1 MELRNLKVN
10 GCLEVTPEVHVDSR
24 GSFSEVYRF
33 DVLEKEIGYP
43 LRVAQVNRSFSKKA
57 VLRGLHY
64 SLAPHSQAKYVMCAN
79 GAVLDFVFDLRLGS
93 PSFGV
98 WDAVLLDSVGC
109 RAVYIP
115 EGVGHA
121 FIALSKTATVNYLCS
136 ATYDPEREKSINPLD
151 KNLNLEYPF
160 TTPEIVLSERDAAAP
175 TLPEAQKGGFLP
187 KWDECRWDE
196 CRATPEAHGNI
207 R

>member
-64 SLAPHSQAKYVMCAN
+64 SLAPHSQAK
-79 GAVLDFVFDLRLGS
+79 
-93 PSFGV
+93 
-98 WDAVLLDSVGC
+98 
-109 RAVYIP
+109 
-115 EGVGHA
+115 
-121 FIALSKTATVNYLCS
+121 
-136 ATYDPEREKSINPLD
+136 
-151 KNLNLEYPF
+151 
-160 TTPEIVLSERDAAAP
+160 
-175 TLPEAQKGGFLP
+175 
-187 KWDECRWDE
+187 
-196 CRATPEAHGNI
+196 
-207 R
+207 